1 MLLIGGWRDVAAPEP
16 REKVIGDRDD
26 DAHKDDVDDDD
37 DGDYDNHNDDDDDNV
52 ILPLSRIYQ
61 GVVSHIVASQNPP

>member
-37 DGDYDNHNDDDDDNV
+37 NV

-61 GVVSHIVASQNPP
+61 GVVSHIMASQNPP